1 MILLDTHVV
10 IWVRTGDR
18 RLGSLALTQ
27 TETAL
32 REGNAA
38 VSAVS
43 FWEVGMRI
51 QKGSL
56 SLGRPL
62 ETWRRDLVAAGIVE
76 IPVDG
81 FIAARAGL
89 LTEMHGD
96 PADHLIVATAMEGHL
111 LVTADERILRWDGD
125 LDRLDARE

>member
-18 RLGSLALTQ
+18 RLGSLARTQ

-38 VSAVS
+38 VSAIS

-51 QKGSL
+51 QKGRL

-62 ETWRRDLVAAGIVE
+62 ETWRRDLVGAGIVE
-76 IPVDG
+76 IPVNG
-81 FIAARAGL
+81 EIAARTGL
-89 LTEMHGD
+89 LTEIHGD
-96 PADHLIVATAMEGHL
+96 PADRIIVATAMEGHQ
-111 LVTADERILRWDGD
+111 LVTADERILRWDRD